1 MTAILCEKK
10 GKLMVNLEELE
21 QKVLQIL
28 HKNKELQI
36 KINELAHDNTLLRE
50 KSQQMEAS
58 IMRENSIIQNLEN
71 EKNAMKSSIE
81 AILTTINSLENA
93 S

>member
-1 MTAILCEKK
+1 
-10 GKLMVNLEELE
+10 MVNLEELE

-28 HKNKELQI
+28 HKNKELQG
-36 KINELAHDNTLLRE
+36 KIDDLAQDNKALRE
-50 KSQQMEAS
+50 KNQQMEIS
-58 IMRENSIIQNLEN
+58 LMKENSVIQNLEN